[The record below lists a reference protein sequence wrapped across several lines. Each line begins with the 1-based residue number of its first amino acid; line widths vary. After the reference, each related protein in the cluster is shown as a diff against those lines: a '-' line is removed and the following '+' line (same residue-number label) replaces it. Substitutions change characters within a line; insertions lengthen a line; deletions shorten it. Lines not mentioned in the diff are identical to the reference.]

1 MQTTV
6 EGSKLALLTAD
17 GASAAVHSL
26 LGSMIQDTSDAF
38 LVPVPQYPLYSS
50 ALALYGGT
58 LIPYYLD
65 EASNWG
71 VDVSA
76 VEQIIRSSQAKGLR
90 VRGMVVIHPGNPTG
104 QVLSQYNQVC
114 TYVFKFSAL
123 AVLKGAYVERRA
135 AVKRNCHDVPYQSGA
150 SIPCLSSSTTNESN
164 VQRKILK
171 LCATMG
177 VPIIADEVRPSSL
190 CSCDVVSIIAPQMQ
204 QGTCLLIQ
212 TFSHTGVPRQRVGER
227 QNLHLVPQDC
237 FG

>member
-90 VRGMVVIHPGNPTG
+90 VRGMV
-104 QVLSQYNQVC
+104 
-114 TYVFKFSAL
+114 
-123 AVLKGAYVERRA
+123 
-135 AVKRNCHDVPYQSGA
+135 
-150 SIPCLSSSTTNESN
+150 CLLYTSPSPRDRTRS
-164 VQRKILK
+164 R
-171 LCATMG
+171 M
-177 VPIIADEVRPSSL
+177 PSS
-190 CSCDVVSIIAPQMQ
+190 A
-204 QGTCLLIQ
+204 
-212 TFSHTGVPRQRVGER
+212 
-227 QNLHLVPQDC
+227 
-237 FG
+237 